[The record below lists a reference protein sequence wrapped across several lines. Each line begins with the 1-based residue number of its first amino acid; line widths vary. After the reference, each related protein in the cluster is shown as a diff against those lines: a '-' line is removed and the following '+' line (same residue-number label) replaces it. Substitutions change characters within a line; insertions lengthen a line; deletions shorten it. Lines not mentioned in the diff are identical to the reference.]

1 MSHQKVDREKEADP
15 IAAQELAI
23 SREKAQR
30 AREQFE
36 REYEERIQRE
46 RRARGCCE
54 MCGGPLTTLDRI
66 RRSARHRRC
75 TTFVE

>member
-1 MSHQKVDREKEADP
+1 VDREKQADP

-36 REYEERIQRE
+36 REYEERIRRE
-46 RRARGCCE
+46 RRVAGCCE
-54 MCGGPLTTLDRI
+54 MCGGSLTTLDRI

-75 TTFVE
+75 STFID